1 MSFLIISPG
10 RDPKKWKD
18 SFKEQDPN
26 LEIEVYP
33 EVKEPEE
40 VEFVL
45 SWKHPHG
52 VFREYPNLKVI
63 ASMGAGIDHIITDPD
78 IPRGVKITRVIDE
91 QLAEDM
97 SVFVLSLCLEHLR
110 NLSFHYCSK
119 EWDPKPY
126 KRPEEM
132 QVGIMG
138 LGVLG
143 VAVAEKLIRN
153 KFDVYGWRKQ
163 EKDILGI
170 HTFYGDEQLDDF
182 LKNSDILVC
191 LLPLTSETENILDRE
206 LLQKLPKDAYLIN
219 VARGNHLVE
228 KDLVEMIDTG
238 HLSGASLD
246 VFRQEPLPKE
256 HPFWQHEKIKITP
269 HIASVTNPETV
280 VPQLLENFRNMKN
293 DSPLNNLVSREKE
306 Y

>member
-1 MSFLIISPG
+1 MSFLIISPN
-10 RDPKKWKD
+10 RDPQIWID
-18 SFKEQDPN
+18 ALRQQDPD

-33 EVKEPEE
+33 AVKHPEK

-52 VFREYPNLKVI
+52 IFKEYPNLKVI
-63 ASMGAGIDHIITDPD
+63 ASMGAGIDHIIDDPE
-78 IPRGVKITRVIDE
+78 IPQEVKITRVIDD
-91 QLAEDM
+91 QLTEDM

-110 NLSFHYCSK
+110 NLSFHHCSQK
-119 EWDPKPY
+119 WETKPY
-126 KRPEEM
+126 RRPEEM

-153 KFDVYGWRKQ
+153 KFNVSGWRKTR
-163 EKDILGI
+163 KDILGVN
-170 HTFYGDEQLDDF
+170 TFYGNDQLDDF
-182 LKNSDILVC
+182 LKHSDILVC
-191 LLPLTSETENILDRE
+191 LLPLTSQTENILNRE
-206 LLQKLPKDAYLIN
+206 LFQKLPKDAYLIN

-228 KDLVEMIDTG
+228 EDLLELIEND
-238 HLSGASLD
+238 HLSGAALD
-246 VFRQEPLPKE
+246 VFRQEPLPEE
-256 HPFWQHEKIKITP
+256 HPFWQHNQIKITP

-280 VPQLLENFRNMKN
+280 VHQLLENFRNMEN
-293 DSPLNNLVSREKE
+293 DSTLNHLVSREKE

>member
-1 MSFLIISPG
+1 MSFLIISPN
-10 RDPKKWKD
+10 RDPEVWIKALK
-18 SFKEQDPN
+18 QRDPD

-33 EVKEPEE
+33 EVKHPEK

-45 SWKHPHG
+45 SWNHPHG
-52 VFREYPNLKVI
+52 IFRDYPNLQVI
-63 ASMGAGIDHIITDPD
+63 ASMGAGIDHIISDPE
-78 IPRGVKITRVIDE
+78 IPKGAKITRVVDE
-91 QLAEDM
+91 QLTIDM

-110 NLSFHYCSK
+110 NLSLHHCSK
-119 EWDPKPY
+119 DWDQKPY
-126 KRPEEM
+126 KRPEEV
-132 QVGIMG
+132 QVGVMG

-143 VAVAEKLIRN
+143 VAVAEKLKKN
-153 KFDVYGWRKQ
+153 NFHVSGWRKKK
-163 EKDILGI
+163 KDVPGVN
-170 HTFYGDEQLDDF
+170 TFQGTSQLDNF
-182 LKNSDILVC
+182 LKNSHILVC
-191 LLPLTSETENILDRE
+191 LLPLTSETENILNRE
-206 LLQKLPKDAYLIN
+206 LFQKLPKDAYLIN

-228 KDLVEMIDTG
+228 EALLEMVDNG

-256 HPFWQHEKIKITP
+256 HPFWRHERIRITP
-269 HIASVTNPETV
+269 HIASITNPETV

>member
-1 MSFLIISPG
+1 MSFLIISPN
-10 RDPKKWKD
+10 RDPKKWINALK
-18 SFKEQDPN
+18 KQDPN

-33 EVKEPEE
+33 EVQDPEK

-52 VFREYPNLKVI
+52 IFKDYPNLKVI

-78 IPRGVKITRVIDE
+78 IPEQIKVTRVIDE
-91 QLAEDM
+91 QLTEDM

-110 NLSFHYCSK
+110 NLSSHHCSK
-119 EWDPKPY
+119 RWDPQPY
-126 KRPEEM
+126 RRPEEI

-153 KFDVYGWRKQ
+153 KFNVFGWRKNK
-163 EKDILGI
+163 KDILGVN
-170 HTFYGDEQLDDF
+170 TFYGKDQLDDF
-182 LKNSDILVC
+182 LQNSNILVC
-191 LLPLTSETENILDRE
+191 LLPLTSETEDILNRD
-206 LLQKLPKDAYLIN
+206 LFQKLPKDAYLIN
-219 VARGNHLVE
+219 VARGNHLLE
-228 KDLVEMIDTG
+228 EDLLEMIEKG

-246 VFRQEPLPKE
+246 VFRQEPLPKD
-256 HPFWQHEKIKITP
+256 HPFWRHKKIKITP
-269 HIASVTNPETV
+269 HIASVTNPVTV
-280 VPQLLENFRNMKN
+280 VPQLLENFQNMKN
-293 DSPLNNLVSREKE
+293 DSPLNNLVSRKKE

>member
-1 MSFLIISPG
+1 MSILIISSG
-10 RDPKKWKD
+10 RDPENWIKA
-18 SFKEQDPN
+18 FKEEDPD

-33 EVKEPEE
+33 EVKDPEK

-52 VFREYPNLKVI
+52 IFKDYPNLKVI
-63 ASMGAGIDHIITDPD
+63 ASMGAGIDHIITDRD
-78 IPRGVKITRVIDE
+78 ISKDVDITRVIDQ
-91 QLAEDM
+91 QLTEDM

-110 NLSFHYCSK
+110 NLSFHHCSTK
-119 EWDPKPY
+119 WEPQPY
-126 KRPEEM
+126 KRPEEV

-153 KFDVYGWRKQ
+153 KFNVSGWRKSK
-163 EKDILGI
+163 KDILGVN
-170 HTFYGDEQLDDF
+170 TFYGEDQLDDF
-182 LKNSDILVC
+182 LRNSDILVC
-191 LLPLTSETENILDRE
+191 LLPLTSETENILNRE
-206 LLQKLPKDAYLIN
+206 LFQKLPKDAYLIN

-228 KDLVEMIDTG
+228 EDLLKMIENG

-246 VFRQEPLPKE
+246 VFRQEPLPQD
-256 HPFWQHEKIKITP
+256 HPFWRHDKIKITP

-293 DSPLNNLVSREKE
+293 DSPLNNLVSREKQ

>member
-1 MSFLIISPG
+1 MSILIISPN
-10 RDPKKWKD
+10 RDPQKWID
-18 SFKEQDPN
+18 TLTVQEPD

-33 EVKEPEE
+33 DVKHKEK

-45 SWKHPHG
+45 AWKHPHG
-52 VFREYPNLKVI
+52 IFKEYPNLKVI
-63 ASMGAGIDHIITDPD
+63 ASMGAGIDHIITDPE
-78 IPRGVKITRVIDE
+78 IPRDVKITRVIDE
-91 QLAEDM
+91 QLTEDM

-110 NLSFHYCSK
+110 NLSFHHCSK
-119 EWDPKPY
+119 EWEPKTY
-126 KRPEEM
+126 KRPETM
-132 QVGIMG
+132 KVGIMG

-153 KFDVYGWRKQ
+153 KFDVFGWRKNKQ
-163 EKDILGI
+163 EILGVN
-170 HTFYGDEQLDDF
+170 TFYGNDQLDDF

-206 LLQKLPKDAYLIN
+206 LFQKLPKDAYLIN

-228 KDLVEMIDTG
+228 EDLLEMTDNG

-256 HPFWQHEKIKITP
+256 HSFWRHQKIKITP
-269 HIASVTNPETV
+269 HIASVTNPKTV

-293 DSPLNNLVSREKE
+293 NSPLNHLVSREKE

>member
-1 MSFLIISPG
+1 MSFLIISPD
-10 RDPKKWKD
+10 RDPQIWINALKQ
-18 SFKEQDPN
+18 QDPT

-33 EVKEPEE
+33 GVKNPEN

-52 VFREYPNLKVI
+52 IFKEYPNLKVI
-63 ASMGAGIDHIITDPD
+63 ASMGAGIDHIIHDPE
-78 IPRGVKITRVIDE
+78 IPQDVKITRVIDD
-91 QLAEDM
+91 QLTEDM

-110 NLSFHYCSK
+110 NLSFHHSSQR
-119 EWDPKPY
+119 WDPKPY
-126 KRPEEM
+126 KRPQEI

-153 KFDVYGWRKQ
+153 KFNVCGWRKSAQ
-163 EKDILGI
+163 DILGV
-170 HTFYGDEQLDDF
+170 HTFYGNDQLNDF
-182 LKNSDILVC
+182 LQHSDILVC
-191 LLPLTSETENILDRE
+191 LLPLTSETENILNRE
-206 LLQKLPKDAYLIN
+206 LFQKLPKDAYLIN

-228 KDLVEMIDTG
+228 EDLLEMLEQG
-238 HLSGASLD
+238 HLSGAALD
-246 VFRQEPLPKE
+246 VFRQEPLPEE
-256 HPFWQHEKIKITP
+256 HPFWHHDRIKITP

-280 VPQLLENFRNMKN
+280 VHQLLENFRNMEN
-293 DSPLNNLVSREKE
+293 NSLLNNLVSREKE